1 MKFYK
6 VKSIK
11 LSKISKKTVIKG
23 ADEEKEQMLIR
34 SFWLWSIS
42 GQDLKI
48 YQQLDVDNVFCQV
61 ITNKIF
67 S

>member
-6 VKSIK
+6 VKNIK

-23 ADEEKEQMLIR
+23 ADQEKEHMLLR
-34 SFWLWSIS
+34 SFWPWSIS
-42 GQDLKI
+42 GQDLKM
-48 YQQLDVDNVFCQV
+48 YQQLKVDNVFCQV